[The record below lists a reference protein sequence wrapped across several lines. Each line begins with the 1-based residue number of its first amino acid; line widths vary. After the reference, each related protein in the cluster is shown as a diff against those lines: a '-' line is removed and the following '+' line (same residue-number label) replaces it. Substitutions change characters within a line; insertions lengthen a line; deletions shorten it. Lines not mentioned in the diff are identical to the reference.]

1 MLSLTPQPQPLL
13 MPPNDWAE
21 GKYHLQDRMPVT
33 KDMHDTL
40 ASMIAQM
47 NKVGR
52 LVGVWMR
59 AVAVVTAIGPY
70 VWLSVAYKL
79 VQHPFITPSSWLQLC
94 WPVYK
99 GAERIDKGMPSPM
112 LKDAYESRPP
122 VCRPLQ
128 RCQTSRPSLRH

>member
-47 NKVGR
+47 NKVGSWWKCGGGCCR
-52 LVGVWMR
+52 HCNWAICA
-59 AVAVVTAIGPY
+59 AVSIVSNLQIVAAHSPHTFIMCAI
-70 VWLSVAYKL
+70 
-79 VQHPFITPSSWLQLC
+79 
-94 WPVYK
+94 
-99 GAERIDKGMPSPM
+99 M
-112 LKDAYESRPP
+112 LA
-122 VCRPLQ
+122 
-128 RCQTSRPSLRH
+128 SL